1 MFPQLKKLYQ
11 REYYDKAYGIGA
23 ACFSE
28 FLIEL
33 PLLIAMPLL
42 VVTVIFFMAGVTPS
56 AAVWA
61 NMWGSLFCDISCA
74 SGIGY
79 ILSSFADS
87 LEGKFKIC
95 GVILILHL
103 SGKYSGESHR
113 GTSVA
118 VWRTF
123 HQEQPNPS
131 LFLLAQIYQLV
142 LLCS

>member
-1 MFPQLKKLYQ
+1 MFGKIFVFRHLKLLYQ

-23 ACFSE
+23 ACLSE
-28 FLIEL
+28 FLVDL

-42 VVTVIFFMAGVTPS
+42 VITVIFFMAGVTPS

-61 NMWGSLFCDISCA
+61 NMWGSLLCNISCA

-95 GVILILHL
+95 DVIITLYL
-103 SGKYSGESHR
+103 SGKYSCESYC
-113 GTSVA
+113 GTPVA

-123 HQEQPNPS
+123 HQE
-131 LFLLAQIYQLV
+131 
-142 LLCS
+142 

>member
-1 MFPQLKKLYQ
+1 MFGKIFVFRQLKLLYQ

-33 PLLIAMPLL
+33 PLLITMPLL
-42 VVTVIFFMAGVTPS
+42 VVTVVFFMAGVTPS

-87 LEGKFKIC
+87 IEGKFKIC
-95 GVILILHL
+95 DVIITLYV
-103 SGKYSGESHR
+103 SGKYSGESCY
-113 GTSVA
+113 GTHNP

-123 HQEQPNPS
+123 HQE
-131 LFLLAQIYQLV
+131 
-142 LLCS
+142 

>member
-1 MFPQLKKLYQ
+1 MFGKIFVFRHLKLLYQ

-23 ACFSE
+23 ACLSE
-28 FLIEL
+28 FLVDL

-42 VVTVIFFMAGVTPS
+42 VITVIFFMAGVTPS

-87 LEGKFKIC
+87 IEGKFKIC
-95 GVILILHL
+95 DVIITLYV
-103 SGKYSGESHR
+103 SGKCSGESCY
-113 GTSVA
+113 GTHNP

-123 HQEQPNPS
+123 YQE
-131 LFLLAQIYQLV
+131 
-142 LLCS
+142 

>member
-23 ACFSE
+23 ACLSE
-28 FLIEL
+28 FIVEL
-33 PLLIAMPLL
+33 PLLLAMPLL

-61 NMWGSLFCDISCA
+61 NMWGSLFCDIACA

-87 LEGKFKIC
+87 LEGQFSIRLLRNC
-95 GVILILHL
+95 YVMMML
-103 SGKYSGESHR
+103 YFSGEYFGESYC
-113 GTSVA
+113 GTFIA
-118 VWRTF
+118 VWRPL
-123 HQEQPNPS
+123 HQE
-131 LFLLAQIYQLV
+131 
-142 LLCS
+142 